1 MLILTRRPH
10 ESIRVGSRVRI
21 TVLGFKGSQ
30 VRLGIEAPPD
40 VSVDREEIWDR
51 KQREALGHPGLPHS
65 GLGTS
70 QPAAPVTAPLP
81 DARPAGGS
89 MPTLHEKPRIT

>member
-10 ESIRVGSRVRI
+10 ESIRIGPRVRI

-40 VSVDREEIWDR
+40 VSVDREEIWER
-51 KQREALGHPGLPHS
+51 KQQEQEALAES
-65 GLGTS
+65 S
-70 QPAAPVTAPLP
+70 V
-81 DARPAGGS
+81 
-89 MPTLHEKPRIT
+89 PTLHEKTSVP

>member
-10 ESIRVGSRVRI
+10 ESIRIGPRIRI

-30 VRLGIEAPPD
+30 VRIGIEAPPD
-40 VSVDREEIWDR
+40 VAIDREEIWER
-51 KQREALGHPGLPHS
+51 KQQEVLGEG
-65 GLGTS
+65 GGATN
-70 QPAAPVTAPLP
+70 QPAAPVAAPLP

-89 MPTLHEKPRIT
+89 MPTLHEKPRIP

>member
-10 ESIRVGSRVRI
+10 ESIRIGPRVRI
-21 TVLGFKGSQ
+21 TVLGFKGTQ
-30 VRLGIEAPPD
+30 VRLGIEAPAD
-40 VSVDREEIWDR
+40 VSVDREEIWER
-51 KQREALGHPGLPHS
+51 KQQEVLID
-65 GLGTS
+65 LGTS

-89 MPTLHEKPRIT
+89 MPTLHEKPRIP

>member
-1 MLILTRRPH
+1 MLILTRRPL
-10 ESIRVGSRVRI
+10 ESIRIGSRIRI

-40 VSVDREEIWDR
+40 VSVDREEIWER
-51 KQREALGHPGLPHS
+51 KKHEVLINGGA
-65 GLGTS
+65 TS
-70 QPAAPVTAPLP
+70 QPATPGAAPLP

-89 MPTLHEKPRIT
+89 MPTLHEKPRIP

>member
-1 MLILTRRPH
+1 MLVLSRKKN
-10 ESIRVGSRVRI
+10 ESIIINDNI
-21 TVLGFKGSQ
+21 TVTVIEIRGDK

-40 VSVDREEIWDR
+40 VSVDREEIWER
-51 KQREALGHPGLPHS
+51 KQQEVLVG
-65 GLGTS
+65 GTS

-89 MPTLHEKPRIT
+89 MPTLHEKPRIP

>member
-1 MLILTRRPH
+1 MLILTRRPL
-10 ESIRVGSRVRI
+10 ESIRIGPRVRI

-40 VSVDREEIWDR
+40 ITVDREEIWER
-51 KQREALGHPGLPHS
+51 KRSEVLINGGA
-65 GLGTS
+65 TS
-70 QPAAPVTAPLP
+70 QPAAPVAAPLP

-89 MPTLHEKPRIT
+89 MPTLHEKPRIP

>member
-10 ESIRVGSRVRI
+10 ESIRIGPRVRI

-30 VRLGIEAPPD
+30 VRLGIEAPPE
-40 VSVDREEIWDR
+40 VSVDREEIWER
-51 KQREALGHPGLPHS
+51 KQREAVAGG
-65 GLGTS
+65 
-70 QPAAPVTAPLP
+70 AVTAPLP

-89 MPTLHEKPRIT
+89 MPTLHEKSSVP